1 MLQAG
6 FGDGLELLSRDV
18 IDATSET
25 GDLAFLVSDH
35 GKPWASGDSFGNKFR
50 DWCTAAGLPHC
61 SLHGFR
67 KAGATIAAENGA
79 TESQLMAIYGWAD
92 PKMAALYTR
101 KANRKRL
108 AQDAMHDVVPN
119 QIGHETVPLLV
130 PVADG
135 GTTKAKN
142 TRENNAI

>member
-1 MLQAG
+1 M
-6 FGDGLELLSRDV
+6 
-18 IDATSET
+18 IDTTSET

-50 DWCTAAGLPHC
+50 DWCTAADLPHC
-61 SLHGFR
+61 SPHGLR

-79 TESQLMAIYGWAD
+79 TESQLMAIYGWSD

-108 AQDAMHDVVPN
+108 AQNAMHHVVPSQTEN
-119 QIGHETVPLLV
+119 ETVPFSV
-130 PVADG
+130 SVEDG
-135 GTTKAKN
+135 GTNSSKN
-142 TRENNAI
+142 ARKNNAI